1 MAKKQDL
8 GFAPN
13 YMSAL
18 EIDTTP
24 DAASPTWAI
33 FSRGITE
40 VKPTTN
46 ETKDYYDGYGTP
58 TDKVKSVQ
66 PQYEVTGD
74 RCYGDPAQDF
84 VASLALETGEGRT
97 GHFRHTDPNG
107 DVVEGDCTYLGL
119 TVGSQQGAASDP
131 GAFSCTISGAG
142 AMRYIPANKLK
153 QPTGVTCTA
162 PTGPA
167 VGKSMKLAPTV
178 TPAEA
183 NAKCFFASG
192 NTDVATVDSDGNVT
206 GVAAGEAVITVRCAS
221 KPSICTQ
228 VKVTVTAK

>member
-1 MAKKQDL
+1 MAKNQDL

-18 EIDTTP
+18 EIAPTP
-24 DAASPTWAI
+24 DATSPTWAI

-46 ETKDYYDGYGTP
+46 ETTETKDYYDGYGTP

-167 VGKSMKLAPTV
+167 
-178 TPAEA
+178 
-183 NAKCFFASG
+183 AKCFFASG

-228 VKVTVTAK
+228 VKVTVAAK

>member
-1 MAKKQDL
+1 MAKNQDL

-46 ETKDYYDGYGTP
+46 ETTETKDYYDGYGTP

-84 VASLALETGEGRT
+84 VASLALER
-97 GHFRHTDPNG
+97 
-107 DVVEGDCTYLGL
+107 
-119 TVGSQQGAASDP
+119 AARATS
-131 GAFSCTISGAG
+131 AT
-142 AMRYIPANKLK
+142 
-153 QPTGVTCTA
+153 PTPTATWWRATA
-162 PTGPA
+162 PTWA
-167 VGKSMKLAPTV
+167 
-178 TPAEA
+178 
-183 NAKCFFASG
+183 
-192 NTDVATVDSDGNVT
+192 
-206 GVAAGEAVITVRCAS
+206 
-221 KPSICTQ
+221 
-228 VKVTVTAK
+228 

>member
-1 MAKKQDL
+1 MAKNQDL

-46 ETKDYYDGYGTP
+46 ETTETKDYYDGYGTP

-153 QPTGVTCTA
+153 QPRASPA
-162 PTGPA
+162 PRRPA
-167 VGKSMKLAPTV
+167 RPW
-178 TPAEA
+178 
-183 NAKCFFASG
+183 AS
-192 NTDVATVDSDGNVT
+192 
-206 GVAAGEAVITVRCAS
+206 
-221 KPSICTQ
+221 P
-228 VKVTVTAK
+228 

>member
-1 MAKKQDL
+1 MAKNQDL

-46 ETKDYYDGYGTP
+46 ETTETKDYYDGYGTP

-119 TVGSQQGAASDP
+119 TVGSQQGAASDSSSP
-131 GAFSCTISGAG
+131 RAS
-142 AMRYIPANKLK
+142 PA
-153 QPTGVTCTA
+153 PRR
-162 PTGPA
+162 PA
-167 VGKSMKLAPTV
+167 RPW
-178 TPAEA
+178 
-183 NAKCFFASG
+183 AS
-192 NTDVATVDSDGNVT
+192 
-206 GVAAGEAVITVRCAS
+206 
-221 KPSICTQ
+221 P
-228 VKVTVTAK
+228 

>member
-1 MAKKQDL
+1 MAKNQDL

-24 DAASPTWAI
+24 DAATPHVAI

-46 ETKDYYDGYGTP
+46 ETTETKDYYDGYGTP

-119 TVGSQQGAASDP
+119 TVGSQQGAASRPRRVLLHNLGRWRYALHPRQQAQAAHGRHLHRADRP
-131 GAFSCTISGAG
+131 G
-142 AMRYIPANKLK
+142 R
-153 QPTGVTCTA
+153 
-162 PTGPA
+162 
-167 VGKSMKLAPTV
+167 GKSMKLAPTSRPPRR
-178 TPAEA
+178 TPS
-183 NAKCFFASG
+183 ASSHR
-192 NTDVATVDSDGNVT
+192 ATPT
-206 GVAAGEAVITVRCAS
+206 WP
-221 KPSICTQ
+221 PS
-228 VKVTVTAK
+228 TATAT